1 MADKL
6 FKELTLKSTQSLE
19 KSDKWIVGLT
29 VLCAVLLFSW
39 LVYDIAFLNPLLE
52 GQVPVG
58 KIYEAQNRVKRKFNK
73 SLIWYPAE
81 NNEIVYENDW
91 IFTGSMSIAKIK
103 LDSGGEI
110 VIEPDSL
117 IILSRKNGI
126 LQLNLQHGRLMA
138 DVKSKDI
145 SINVLRDGKLQKIDT
160 QKGAIQISQDDSDK
174 VDEILDLDSDDNGDD
189 DISLSEL
196 ADRKFY
202 EAKSGFS
209 DLDEMGLSY
218 KIENDFEFQLYE
230 GQKGDVV
237 FDWIDPYGKWTSFE
251 AEASEEANFKNIISN
266 YSGLNSEFIF
276 PTDQSGPLYWRV
288 RGVDK
293 NGKKSNWSERLTVNV
308 SVEFLEKGEP
318 LELSRNSMLYQLDK
332 NDLQNVKADNSY
344 DVTDDK
350 PVEISWK
357 ALEKASSYKVQ
368 ISGKEDFSD
377 ILEEKIV
384 KNNSLKLTN
393 IKIGQ
398 THFRVVPENE
408 QGVSIAKAAK
418 GKVMT

>member
-276 PTDQSGPLYWRV
+276 PTDQSGPL
-288 RGVDK
+288 
-293 NGKKSNWSERLTVNV
+293 
-308 SVEFLEKGEP
+308 
-318 LELSRNSMLYQLDK
+318 
-332 NDLQNVKADNSY
+332 
-344 DVTDDK
+344 
-350 PVEISWK
+350 
-357 ALEKASSYKVQ
+357 
-368 ISGKEDFSD
+368 
-377 ILEEKIV
+377 
-384 KNNSLKLTN
+384 
-393 IKIGQ
+393 
-398 THFRVVPENE
+398 
-408 QGVSIAKAAK
+408 
-418 GKVMT
+418 